1 MNFEAMR
8 TRDRSLTFFNKKW
21 GEHYHS
27 MSMGA
32 YSEALHKHVL
42 PPLLLRPE
50 LLTLPRIRILDIC
63 FGLGYNT
70 LVSLKEYKNRAFKG
84 VLEIYSPEIDRELL
98 AQLWDFEYP
107 AELAETM
114 PYLHQLLESQSVC
127 ADGVHLELFIGDAR
141 EYLRAIPA
149 DFDVVYQDAFSPAR
163 NPLLW
168 SVEYFTEL
176 RAILKNEGIVT
187 TYTQSSAMRYG
198 AHLAGFNVYEY
209 HNGLDRAGTILSPTI
224 LPLRRVDLERKL
236 HHNPALKPLN
246 DEECRQE

>member
-1 MNFEAMR
+1 MNFEVMS
-8 TRDRSLTFFNKKW
+8 TGDRSLTFFNKKW

-50 LLTLPRIRILDIC
+50 ILSLPRIRILDVC

-70 LVSLKEYKNRAFKG
+70 LVSLKEYRNRAFKG
-84 VLEIYSPEIDRELL
+84 VLEIYSPEIDQELL
-98 AQLWDFEYP
+98 AQLYDFKYP
-107 AELAETM
+107 LELAETT
-114 PYLHQLLESQSVC
+114 PYLYQLLDSQSVFEENIRI
-127 ADGVHLELFIGDAR
+127 ELFIGDAR
-141 EYLRAIPA
+141 EYLRVIPR
-149 DFDVVYQDAFSPAR
+149 DFDIVYQDAFSPTR

-168 SVEYFTEL
+168 SVEYFADL

-187 TYTQSSAMRYG
+187 TYTQSSIMRCG

-209 HNGLDRAGTILSPTI
+209 NNGLDRGGTILSPAL
-224 LPLRRVDLERKL
+224 LPLKKINLEQKL
-236 HHNPALKPLN
+236 RHNPALKPLS
-246 DEECRQE
+246 DQECH